1 MVVFFSG
8 SIYHANTVIVE
19 QAALKGSRR
28 MWPLIR
34 VECVLIL
41 SLGLFLYLF
50 RQDDFYFNL
59 IFTLPKYQKWDL
71 WTLLWV
77 VYATFCII
85 KMSVMLIKGLMIL
98 MPNSCLSYRKRGSY
112 FSLLEHISQFY
123 ISLLTIR
130 PWIAFILD
138 VNQQSGLFSIILLI
152 FYICIKTYN
161 VYKSVIS
168 MHQSVRQAFE
178 TLPYPSA
185 STNELTET
193 MCPICQSQYKDP
205 IVLPCK
211 HIFCEECVSS
221 WIDRNA
227 SCPMCRCKLSV
238 RQSHFRDGFTSGYLI
253 WY

>member
-152 FYICIKTYN
+152 FFIFVLKRI
-161 VYKSVIS
+161 
-168 MHQSVRQAFE
+168 
-178 TLPYPSA
+178 
-185 STNELTET
+185 
-193 MCPICQSQYKDP
+193 MC
-205 IVLPCK
+205 
-211 HIFCEECVSS
+211 
-221 WIDRNA
+221 
-227 SCPMCRCKLSV
+227 
-238 RQSHFRDGFTSGYLI
+238 TSR
-253 WY
+253 